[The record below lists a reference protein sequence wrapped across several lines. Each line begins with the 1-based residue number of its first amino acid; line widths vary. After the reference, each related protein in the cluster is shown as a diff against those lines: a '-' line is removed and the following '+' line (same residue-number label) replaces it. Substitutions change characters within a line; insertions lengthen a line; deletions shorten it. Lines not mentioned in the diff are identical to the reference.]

1 MSNGRSRVAAIQ
13 ERGAGSP
20 EAPRREPEREG
31 QTYAAV
37 CPWGGLR
44 AQRGEVT
51 LADMGF
57 HAAGVT
63 VDTARLGQEP
73 GRSGAGKG
81 QDSGCT
87 LQIEPP
93 GLPDR
98 QLARMTQ
105 WLLRRRGWGNEVLKD
120 LLSL

>member
-1 MSNGRSRVAAIQ
+1 MTVKHRSRVAAIQ
-13 ERGAGSP
+13 EWGAGSP

-51 LADMGF
+51 ADMGF

-105 WLLRRRGWGNEVLKD
+105 RLLRRRGWGNEVLKD